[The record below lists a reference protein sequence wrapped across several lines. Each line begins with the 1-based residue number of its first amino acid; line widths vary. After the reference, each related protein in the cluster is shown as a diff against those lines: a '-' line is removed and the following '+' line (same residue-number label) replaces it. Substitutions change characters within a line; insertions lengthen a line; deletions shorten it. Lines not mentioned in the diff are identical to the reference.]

1 MPLPFPGMDPFL
13 EDPLLWPDFHQR
25 LASEIGRQ
33 LTPLLRPRY
42 FAALEP
48 RVVYEPLDTG
58 ELRIMFPDVGV
69 MEPPTTSSPPGLRE
83 ALVAYAQEGAS
94 PTPAPLKRLVPMYM
108 PVKTQTIFIRD
119 RHNNRLVTVIELFS
133 PANKRP
139 GSHSLREYRRKRL
152 ALLRSKVHLL
162 EIDLLRK
169 GERPPLEKP
178 LPDAPYFA
186 VLSRVERRPVADVWP
201 IRLQEVL
208 PILPTPLLD
217 PDPDVPLELGR
228 AVAAVYDDGAFD
240 LRIDYRKP
248 PLAPPLSPE
257 DTSWVETLLREEGLL

>member
-1 MPLPFPGMDPFL
+1 MPSPFPGMDPYL
-13 EDPLLWPDFHQR
+13 EDPSLWPDFHQR

-48 RVVYEPLDTG
+48 RVIYEPLDTG
-58 ELRIMFPDVGV
+58 ELRIMFPDLGV
-69 MEPPTTSSPPGLRE
+69 VESPPRARE
-83 ALVAYAQEGAS
+83 PSVAYAQADVS
-94 PTPAPLKRLVPMYM
+94 STPAPLKRLVPMYV

-119 RHNNRLVTVIELFS
+119 RHNNRLVTVIEILS

-139 GSHSLREYRRKRL
+139 GSYSLREYHRKRL
-152 ALLRSKVHLL
+152 TLLHSKAHLL

-178 LPDAPYFA
+178 LPDVPYFA
-186 VLSRVERRPVADVWP
+186 VLSRADRRPVADVWP

-208 PILPTPLLD
+208 PILPLPLLD

-228 AVAAVYDDGAFD
+228 AVAAVYNDGAFD
-240 LRIDYRKP
+240 LRIDYQELLP
-248 PLAPPLSPE
+248 DSHLSPE
-257 DTSWVETLLREEGLL
+257 NAAWVDNLLREKGLR